1 MMPVACIST
10 SLVVYESDK
19 AVILT
24 VLIAVSFL
32 LQKYI
37 DIFKHVLLLSP

>member
-32 LQKYI
+32 QKYI